1 MSYNYPGKYTLV
13 YHGEIIDT
21 AGSRGEAEDL
31 VNLYKSDYGPEIK
44 IVKDAEASYT
54 HEDYGDEYYDE
65 LNQSDSTMTILTTN
79 KQHNL

>member
-44 IVKDAEASYT
+44 IVKDAEASYID
-54 HEDYGDEYYDE
+54 EDYGDEYYDE
-65 LNQSDSTMTILTTN
+65 SEPEVDFDDEGPLY
-79 KQHNL
+79 

>member
-44 IVKDAEASYT
+44 IVKS
-54 HEDYGDEYYDE
+54 EDYVTFDEEDDVPEYEDPDDPYSFEEDY
-65 LNQSDSTMTILTTN
+65 
-79 KQHNL
+79 